1 MRSPYPRYK
10 RSGVEWLGDV
20 PKHWEVKRLGHA
32 LSDTVGGGTPST
44 ADDTYW
50 ADSDEEGI
58 PWVAIAD
65 MSAGGEITTTTKKIT
80 PLGYAATQLRQLP
93 PRTIIYSMYA
103 SVGAVARLG
112 ISATTNQAILG
123 LLPSKRLD
131 SSYLHWWLNGIRT
144 IVLAMTRDNT
154 QSNLN
159 AETVCKIPLAV
170 PPISEQQAIAAF
182 LDQETAR
189 VDALVEK
196 KQQLIERLGEYRKA
210 LITQTVTKGLPSD
223 VAAAE
228 RFNPAPSLKPSGVE
242 WLGDV
247 PEHWEVKRLKLVAST
262 NDDSLSETEDPH
274 RPISYVDIG
283 SVDSIAGIFQTKETI
298 FEDAPAGA
306 RRLVKHGDTIIS
318 TVRTYL
324 RAIAPI
330 CNPPQEMVVST
341 GFAVVRPRAMD
352 SNFATW
358 ALREDRFVNE
368 MVAHSV
374 GATYPTINPTQI
386 ENLAIPI
393 PPLSEQ
399 RAIATFLDRE
409 TGRIDALS
417 GQVETA
423 IERLQEYRTALI
435 TAAVTGKIDVRDWKS
450 VNKRVALND
459 DLSK

>member
-10 RSGVEWLGDV
+10 PSGVEWLGDV
-20 PKHWEVKRLGHA
+20 PEHWEVKRLGHA

-65 MSAGGEITTTTKKIT
+65 MSAGGEITTTTKRIT

-131 SSYLHWWLNGIRT
+131 SSYLYWWLNGIQT

-154 QSNLN
+154 QSNLS

-170 PPISEQQAIAAF
+170 PPISEQRAIAGF
-182 LDQETAR
+182 LDRETAR
-189 VDALVEK
+189 VDALVTK
-196 KQQLIERLGEYRKA
+196 KQQLIERLAEYRKA

-228 RFNPAPSLKPSGVE
+228 GFDPSPQLKPSGVE

-247 PEHWEVKRLKLVAST
+247 PEHWEVKRLCRSVNRSNIKVEPKEAEKSIYIGLEHVTSWTGQLLAIDDQKEPESLCNSFITGTVLFSKLGPYLAKAISADFDGVCST
-262 NDDSLSETEDPH
+262 EFLVLAPVKYEQHYLHFLLLTEGFISLVDSSTFGAT
-274 RPISYVDIG
+274 RPRTSWDFVG
-283 SVDSIAGIFQTKETI
+283 SVH
-298 FEDAPAGA
+298 
-306 RRLVKHGDTIIS
+306 L
-318 TVRTYL
+318 
-324 RAIAPI
+324 
-330 CNPPQEMVVST
+330 
-341 GFAVVRPRAMD
+341 
-352 SNFATW
+352 
-358 ALREDRFVNE
+358 
-368 MVAHSV
+368 
-374 GATYPTINPTQI
+374 
-386 ENLAIPI
+386 PI

-399 RAIATFLDRE
+399 RAITSFLDRE
-409 TGRIDALS
+409 TERIDALS
-417 GQVETA
+417 GQVEAA
-423 IERLQEYRTALI
+423 IKRLQEYRKALI
-435 TAAVTGKIDVRDWKS
+435 TAAVTGKIDVSDWKS
-450 VNKRVALND
+450 VDKRVTLND